1 MAYHLHEAIQY
12 LERSMRETMRKRQ
25 GKMKR
30 PLLLGLAVGVMACA
44 GSSPWWWESAS
55 QWGQATLANAMKS
68 QSDAHDDHEGH
79 DHGDHPEDANSIELS
94 SQALKNL
101 GLDAQYLKTI
111 SLSSYRKT
119 ISVPAI
125 VASRPGRTQL
135 RVSSPLSGVVTHVHA
150 VTGETVTSGHLLFEV
165 RLTYE
170 DLVETQTQ
178 FLKSL
183 SELEVESR
191 EIQRLEEVTR
201 SGAVSEK
208 ILLDRR
214 YAREKIEAFLASQR
228 EALRL
233 HGLTAD
239 QVATIERERKLL
251 RDLEITAPDIDSHD
265 HEEELR
271 LSRASIQPVTFRLA
285 HASHESHARPLIL
298 EDLRVQ
304 KGQGITAGEML
315 CTLSDYSQLYIEGQ
329 AFEQD
334 GPLIANAL
342 EKGWNVEANFASASG
357 QESVPDLKIAYL
369 KNSVDESSRT
379 LSFYVKLENKIL
391 RDESNAEDQRFLTW
405 KYRVGQRLQLQ
416 VPVEVWENQ
425 FVLPVDA
432 VVKEGAEWF
441 VFRRKGKKLERIPVH
456 VRHRDPQQVV
466 IENDGALVEG
476 NTIAL
481 RSAHQIQMA
490 IKNKSGAPVDAH
502 GHSH

>member
-1 MAYHLHEAIQY
+1 M
-12 LERSMRETMRKRQ
+12 
-25 GKMKR
+25 
-30 PLLLGLAVGVMACA
+30 
-44 GSSPWWWESAS
+44 
-55 QWGQATLANAMKS
+55 
-68 QSDAHDDHEGH
+68 
-79 DHGDHPEDANSIELS
+79 
-94 SQALKNL
+94 KNL

-111 SLSSYRKT
+111 ALSSYRKT

-191 EIQRLEEVTR
+191 EIKRLEEVTR

-251 RDLEITAPDIDSHD
+251 RDLEITAPDIDSHE

-271 LSRASIQPVTFRLA
+271 LSRASIQPVTFRLT
-285 HASHESHARPLIL
+285 HASNGTHARPLIL

-342 EKGWNVEANFASASG
+342 EKGWPVEANFASASG
-357 QESVPDLKIAYL
+357 QESVPELKIAYL

-379 LSFYVKLENKIL
+379 LSFYVELENKIL
-391 RDESNAEDQRFLTW
+391 RDESNADDQRFLTW
-405 KYRVGQRLQLQ
+405 KYRVDNGCSFKS
-416 VPVEVWENQ
+416 PW
-425 FVLPVDA
+425 
-432 VVKEGAEWF
+432 
-441 VFRRKGKKLERIPVH
+441 
-456 VRHRDPQQVV
+456 
-466 IENDGALVEG
+466 
-476 NTIAL
+476 
-481 RSAHQIQMA
+481 
-490 IKNKSGAPVDAH
+490 KSGKTNLSCRSTP
-502 GHSH
+502 S